1 MGRKRTFQNV
11 VTPGLTRGLPAFPRQ
26 IHANEGKGGPR
37 VEPGVTL
44 LVAFWSGRRLYRMR
58 AMGTV
63 PKKSEFL
70 ISINSESNQAPIV
83 AVPRVL
89 ANAAREM
96 AMTNNEAYYL
106 RRAEQEEQAAIKAD
120 NPQAMTVHRDLAGRY
135 RTRASE
141 PEDGR
146 HLKLVR
152 D

>member
-1 MGRKRTFQNV
+1 MACKRPQWVESCRFRTSS
-11 VTPGLTRGLPAFPRQ
+11 
-26 IHANEGKGGPR
+26 PR
-37 VEPGVTL
+37 VSDAGD
-44 LVAFWSGRRLYRMR
+44 
-58 AMGTV
+58 GTG

-89 ANAAREM
+89 AKAAREM

-106 RRAEQEEQAAIKAD
+106 RRAEQEEQAAIAAA